1 MLLLSTLLQ
10 ISTTYYQLHCCAF
23 GKKQT
28 KTPDEY
34 LKSRRHRFYESS
46 PQISGLFINGQ
57 KEKEKKI
64 LRCLLPS
71 RCQPSVE

>member
-1 MLLLSTLLQ
+1 L
-10 ISTTYYQLHCCAF
+10 A
-23 GKKQT
+23 KT
-28 KTPDEY
+28 KNQNPDEY

>member
-23 GKKQT
+23 GKKQNQN
-28 KTPDEY
+28 PDEY

-57 KEKEKKI
+57 KEKERKKKS
-64 LRCLLPS
+64 CVAC
-71 RCQPSVE
+71 CQPSVE